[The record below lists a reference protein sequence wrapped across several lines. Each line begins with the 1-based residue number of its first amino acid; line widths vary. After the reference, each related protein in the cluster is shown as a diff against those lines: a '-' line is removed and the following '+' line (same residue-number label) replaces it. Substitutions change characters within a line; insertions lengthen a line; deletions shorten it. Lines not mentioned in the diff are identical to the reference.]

1 MPVYF
6 ITDIGKRQS
15 ESGKISGKSDF
26 AIAFKQIHA
35 IISERRDPFSTEKE
49 NAENME
55 QKPKSEVRISS
66 FSENHTKQRSRNMSE
81 GQRRTKPP
89 MTEEERQRRM
99 ERMRR
104 ERRRKRRQRAMIMR
118 VSVMGVLLLILIG
131 SIALVSAQVR
141 RSKAKK
147 AEEKARQEKL
157 IQEEE
162 AKNKQRQESIEQA
175 EVMAQG
181 YDYDGAIEILKSL
194 ENYDKDADIIAKI
207 ASYEADK
214 STLVAVNM
222 NEITHIFYH
231 SLVVDPERAFVG
243 NDSTAAGFKQWMTT
257 VDEFNKITQAMYD
270 NGYVLIDLHDMVTET
285 VDENGTVHFTTN
297 QIMLPEGKK
306 PFVLSLDDL
315 SYYHSYDGRGIA
327 SKLVLDENGKPTC
340 EYIQADGTTV
350 TGAYDCIPLLDQ
362 FLEEHPDGAYHGARG
377 TIALTGYNGIL
388 GYRTD
393 IAYKTRENL
402 TADQQAW
409 LDANPDFDYD
419 KECEEA
425 KKVADAI
432 KADGWK
438 FASHTWGH
446 IRIGDASLESI
457 QTDTE
462 KWLSYVAP
470 LVGGTDTIIF
480 AHGQDLADWHDY
492 SSDNAKFTYLKSQGF
507 NFFCNVDS
515 SQYFLQIRDNYVRQ
529 GRRNL
534 DGYRLWNDVHGEKNR
549 TSDLFDATQI
559 LDPAR
564 TDMPSL

>member
-1 MPVYF
+1 
-6 ITDIGKRQS
+6 
-15 ESGKISGKSDF
+15 
-26 AIAFKQIHA
+26 
-35 IISERRDPFSTEKE
+35 
-49 NAENME
+49 
-55 QKPKSEVRISS
+55 
-66 FSENHTKQRSRNMSE
+66 MSE
-81 GQRRTKPP
+81 EKKSNKPP
-89 MTEEERQRRM
+89 MSEEERQRRI
-99 ERMRR
+99 ERLRR
-104 ERRRKRRQRAMIMR
+104 ERRRKRRRQAMIMR
-118 VSVMGVLLLILIG
+118 AIVLGVVILILVGAIV
-131 SIALVSAQVR
+131 LVSFQVK
-141 RSKAKK
+141 RSKQKK
-147 AEEKARQEKL
+147 AEEKALQEKL

-162 AKNKQRQESIEQA
+162 EKNRQRKAAIA
-175 EVMAQG
+175 DADVMAMG
-181 YDYDGAIEILKSL
+181 YDYDGAVELLRSL
-194 ENYDKDADIIAKI
+194 EDYDQDAEIIAKI
-207 ASYEADK
+207 AEYEATK
-214 STLVAVNM
+214 STMVAVDM

-231 SLVVDPERAFVG
+231 SLVVDPERGFAG
-243 NDSTAAGFKQWMTT
+243 NDSAAAGFKQWMTT

-270 NGYVLIDLHDMVTET
+270 NGYVLVDLHDLVNET
-285 VDENGTVHFTTN
+285 TDENGTVHFTTN

-315 SYYHSYDGRGIA
+315 CYYHSYDGRGTA
-327 SKLVLDENGKPTC
+327 SKMVLDANGKPTC

-350 TGAYDCIPLLDQ
+350 TGAYDCVPLLDQ

-393 IAYKTRENL
+393 IAYKTGENL

-409 LDANPDFDYD
+409 LDAHPDFDWD
-419 KECEEA
+419 KECAEA
-425 KKVADAI
+425 KKVAEGMI
-432 KADGWK
+432 ADGWK

-457 QTDTE
+457 KTDTE
-462 KWLSYVAP
+462 KWMNYVAP
-470 LVGGTDTIIF
+470 LIGGTDTIIF
-480 AHGQDLADWHDY
+480 AHGQDLSDWHDY
-492 SSDNAKFTYLKSQGF
+492 ASDNEKFAYLKSQGF

-564 TDMPSL
+564 TDMPGL

>member
-1 MPVYF
+1 
-6 ITDIGKRQS
+6 
-15 ESGKISGKSDF
+15 
-26 AIAFKQIHA
+26 
-35 IISERRDPFSTEKE
+35 
-49 NAENME
+49 
-55 QKPKSEVRISS
+55 
-66 FSENHTKQRSRNMSE
+66 MSE
-81 GQRRTKPP
+81 EKKSNKPP
-89 MTEEERQRRM
+89 MSEEERQRRI
-99 ERMRR
+99 ERLRR
-104 ERRRKRRQRAMIMR
+104 ERRRKRRRQAMIMR
-118 VSVMGVLLLILIG
+118 AIVLGVVILILVGAIV
-131 SIALVSAQVR
+131 LVSFQVK
-141 RSKAKK
+141 RSKQKK
-147 AEEKARQEKL
+147 AEEKALQEKL

-162 AKNKQRQESIEQA
+162 EKNRQRKAAIA
-175 EVMAQG
+175 DADVMAMG
-181 YDYDGAIEILKSL
+181 YDYDGAVELLRSL
-194 ENYDKDADIIAKI
+194 EDYDQDAEIIAKI
-207 ASYEADK
+207 AEYEATK
-214 STLVAVNM
+214 STMVAVDM

-231 SLVVDPERAFVG
+231 SLVVDPERGFAG
-243 NDSTAAGFKQWMTT
+243 NDSAAAGFKQWMTT

-270 NGYVLIDLHDMVTET
+270 NGYVLVDLHDLVNET
-285 VDENGTVHFTTN
+285 TDENGTVHFTTN

-315 SYYHSYDGRGIA
+315 CYYHSYDGRGTA
-327 SKLVLDENGKPTC
+327 SKMILDANGKPTC

-350 TGAYDCIPLLDQ
+350 TGAYDCVPLLDQ

-393 IAYKTRENL
+393 IAYKTGENL

-409 LDANPDFDYD
+409 LDAHPDFDWD
-419 KECEEA
+419 KECAEA
-425 KKVADAI
+425 KKVAEGMI
-432 KADGWK
+432 ADGWK

-457 QTDTE
+457 KTDTE
-462 KWLSYVAP
+462 KWMNYVAP
-470 LVGGTDTIIF
+470 LIGGTDTIIF
-480 AHGQDLADWHDY
+480 AHGQDLSDWHDY
-492 SSDNAKFTYLKSQGF
+492 ASDNEKFTYLKSQGF

-564 TDMPSL
+564 TDMPGL